1 MTVSE
6 IKERL
11 LNLAEDD
18 YKELTEIMSENG
30 KSCPAAI
37 LLRILC
43 MNRTGGSTKSL
54 IILQNKPK

>member
-30 KSCPAAI
+30 A
-37 LLRILC
+37 
-43 MNRTGGSTKSL
+43 G
-54 IILQNKPK
+54 